1 MQKQAGKIWSMGP
14 SLPTLLY
21 SVPLIYT
28 VSLHYLGVTYTSLD
42 STNHV
47 QKIKK
52 KKKTTPESPK
62 KAKLEFTT
70 RPSNYLYSI
79 YIVLGII
86 SNLEMI

>member
-52 KKKTTPESPK
+52 KKKPLQKVPK
-62 KAKLEFTT
+62 KQNLNLPHALAT
-70 RPSNYLYSI
+70 I
-79 YIVLGII
+79 YIAFTLY
-86 SNLEMI
+86 

>member
-14 SLPTLLY
+14 SLPT
-21 SVPLIYT
+21 SVLFCSTDLHSQP
-28 VSLHYLGVTYTSLD
+28 SLSVGYIHILGFNQPCAENIL
-42 STNHV
+42 
-47 QKIKK
+47 KK
-52 KKKTTPESPK
+52 KTPESPK

-79 YIVLGII
+79 YIVLGIL